1 MKRVLLIS
9 PQPFFQWRGSP
20 IRVGF
25 NLLAL
30 TQSGYEVDLLTLP
43 IGENREVSGANI
55 IRVANPLRINDVP
68 IGPSLAKLFFDLLI
82 ILKGISL
89 CLKNRYDVIHG
100 IEEAGMI
107 AVFLAKLFR
116 TKAIFEK
123 HSDPSS
129 YKKGLLRNMIMK
141 LYSFVEHTAVRFADA
156 VIGTGAGLVTQVES
170 MGTATRAFHIF
181 DIPSSLSEP
190 ATDDIAGLKRELQ
203 QQPDE
208 ILTTFVG
215 SFAVY
220 QGVDLM
226 FEAIPRVLSESPKV
240 RFVIIGGSDEEIV
253 ERKAALAKIGVVEK
267 ISFLGKIAPDLLPNY
282 LAASDIL
289 LSPRISGV
297 NTPLKILD
305 YMKVG
310 RPIVA
315 TDVESNRLLV
325 DEKTA
330 LFATPDPIVFANAIT
345 SLSKDQAI
353 RDTMGKAGRHL
364 YETRYNFQNFSQR
377 LAACYTYVLQNT
389 STPDSS

>member
-1 MKRVLLIS
+1 MKKILLIS

-30 TQSGYEVDLLTLP
+30 TQLEYDVDLLTLP
-43 IGENREVSGANI
+43 IGEKREIKGARI
-55 IRVANPLRINDVP
+55 IRVANPFGVKNVP
-68 IGPSLAKLFFDLLI
+68 IGPSGPKLFFDILI
-82 ILKGISL
+82 LFKGISL

-107 AVFLAKLFR
+107 AVLLAKLFG
-116 TKAIFEK
+116 KHAIFEK

-129 YKKGLLRNMIMK
+129 YKKGALRNAIMT
-141 LYSFVEHTAVRFADA
+141 LYSMVERMAVRFSDA
-156 VIGTGAGLVTQVES
+156 VIGTGAGLVRQVDD
-170 MGTATRAFHIF
+170 MGTGTRAFHIF

-190 ATDDIAGLKRELQ
+190 APDEVERVRKELQ
-203 QQPDE
+203 KQTDE
-208 ILTTFVG
+208 VLVTFVG

-220 QGVDLM
+220 QGVDLL
-226 FEAIPRVLSESPKV
+226 FASIPHVIAEFPQV
-240 RFVIIGGSDEEIV
+240 RFVVIGGSEDEIV
-253 ERKAALAKIGVVEK
+253 ERKAALSKNGVEEK
-267 ISFLGKIAPDLLPNY
+267 VSFLGKVAPDLLPNY

-310 RPIVA
+310 RAIVA

-330 LFATPDPIVFANAIT
+330 VLAAPNPVAFAKGIT
-345 SLSKDQAI
+345 SLAKDQSQ
-353 RDTMGKAGRHL
+353 RDAMGKAGRHL
-364 YETRYNFQNFSQR
+364 YETRYNFQQYRQR
-377 LAACYTYVLQNT
+377 LADCYSYVLKDL
-389 STPDSS
+389 S

>member
-1 MKRVLLIS
+1 MKKILLLS

-25 NLLAL
+25 NVLAL
-30 TQSGYEVDLLTLP
+30 TQLGYEVDLLTLP
-43 IGENREVSGANI
+43 IGEKREIKGARI
-55 IRVANPLRINDVP
+55 VRVANPLAIKSVP
-68 IGPSLAKLFFDLLI
+68 IGPSVPKLFFDFLI
-82 ILKGISL
+82 LFKGISL

-107 AVFLAKLFR
+107 AVLLAKLFG
-116 TKAIFEK
+116 KQVIFEK

-129 YKKGLLRNMIMK
+129 YKKGGLRNVIMK
-141 LYSFVEHTAVRFADA
+141 LYSMVERIAVRFSDA
-156 VIGTGAGLVTQVES
+156 VIGTGAGLVRQVDA
-170 MGTATRAFHIF
+170 MGTGTRAFHIF

-190 ATDDIAGLKRELQ
+190 AEDEVERLRTELQ
-203 QQPDE
+203 KQADE
-208 ILTTFVG
+208 ILITFVG

-220 QGVDLM
+220 QGVDLL
-226 FEAIPRVLSESPKV
+226 FASIPQVVADFPQV
-240 RFVIIGGSDEEIV
+240 RFVIIGGSGEEIV
-253 ERKAALAKIGVVEK
+253 EKKAALSKKGVGEK
-267 ISFLGKIAPDLLPNY
+267 VSFLGKVAPDLLPNY

-310 RPIVA
+310 RAIVA

-330 LFATPDPIVFANAIT
+330 VLAAPSPVDFAKAIT
-345 SLSKDQAI
+345 SLAGDEHK
-353 RDTMGKAGRHL
+353 RNGMGKAGRQL
-364 YETRYNFQNFSQR
+364 YESRYNFQQYKKR
-377 LAACYTYVLQNT
+377 LADCYSYVLKDL
-389 STPDSS
+389 S